1 MTTFVPGTNKDY
13 MNAFNKWWANGAQG
27 EAPDRSKFGKD
38 TPDQYKPHKW
48 QKYEAEEMGTGDKG
62 QLDIKN
68 GWQDFYNKQRDEK
81 SQKIGGGEITEGL
94 TGSGYAPGYGGSID
108 SGFQGRTADFQDKDR
123 DGIDDR
129 DQAGPGQAHWKNKQ
143 SKNAK
148 SKPAKSWKGNQK
160 SSDWLSFGNQVLDD
174 ATSGKTE
181 KPDFGDYKPGT
192 ASGNLYNQ
200 GWGNMVDWGNKFK
213 DNETIQGF
221 ISGSRLDSNR
231 TMMNMGL
238 DLLYQKGQMSNMA
251 QYQGGMENLKTGNT
265 LKLLAA
271 EGGIVGQL
279 TDQAGNIKSRQIR
292 ETGAED
298 RKGLRVAGQENRAG
312 TRETGSQ
319 DRLTQRDKYREE
331 RKMRADARGAVR
343 RSGSRFFG

>member
-1 MTTFVPGTNKDY
+1 MTSFVSGTNQDY
-13 MNAFNKWWANGAQG
+13 VNAFNKWWANGAEG

-38 TPDQYKPHKW
+38 TPDQYKPQQW
-48 QKYEAEEMGTGDKG
+48 QNDEAQEMGTGDKG

-68 GWQDFYNKQRDEK
+68 GWQDFYNKQR
-81 SQKIGGGEITEGL
+81 
-94 TGSGYAPGYGGSID
+94 
-108 SGFQGRTADFQDKDR
+108 KD
-123 DGIDDR
+123 
-129 DQAGPGQAHWKNKQ
+129 
-143 SKNAK
+143 AK
-148 SKPAKSWKGNQK
+148 SKPAKSWKGDQQ
-160 SSDWLSFGNQVLDD
+160 SSDWLSFGNKVLDD

-192 ASGNLYNQ
+192 ASGNLYSQ

-213 DNETIQGF
+213 DNETIQAGV
-221 ISGSRLDSNR
+221 SGARMDSNR

-238 DLLYQKGQMSNMA
+238 NLLYQKGQMSQMA
-251 QYQGGMENLKTGNT
+251 DYQGGMENLRTGNT
-265 LKLLAA
+265 MKLMAA
-271 EGGIVGQL
+271 EGGIVNQL
-279 TDQAGNIKSRQIR
+279 MDNQGNIESRQIGER
-292 ETGAED
+292 GAEE

-319 DRLTQRDKYREE
+319 NRLTQRDKYREE